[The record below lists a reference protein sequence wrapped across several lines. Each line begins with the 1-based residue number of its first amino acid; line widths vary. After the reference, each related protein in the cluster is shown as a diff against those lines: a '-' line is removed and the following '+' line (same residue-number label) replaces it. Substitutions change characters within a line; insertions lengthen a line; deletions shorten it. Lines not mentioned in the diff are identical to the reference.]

1 MLKKNKCIQH
11 LDIQGNAIADEG
23 IAAIG
28 LALKQNSA
36 LEELNLRFNHIGFEG
51 SMGLAEGLKINNT
64 MHTIVL
70 QDNFLDDA
78 AINNLEVSTN
88 KVEFFF

>member
-1 MLKKNKCIQH
+1 MRLKNKIRKRSLLH
-11 LDIQGNAIADEG
+11 HSL
-23 IAAIG
+23 
-28 LALKQNSA
+28 LL
-36 LEELNLRFNHIGFEG
+36 

-78 AINNLEVSTN
+78 AINNLEASTN

>member
-1 MLKKNKCIQH
+1 
-11 LDIQGNAIADEG
+11 
-23 IAAIG
+23 
-28 LALKQNSA
+28 
-36 LEELNLRFNHIGFEG
+36 
-51 SMGLAEGLKINNT
+51 MGLAEGLKINNT